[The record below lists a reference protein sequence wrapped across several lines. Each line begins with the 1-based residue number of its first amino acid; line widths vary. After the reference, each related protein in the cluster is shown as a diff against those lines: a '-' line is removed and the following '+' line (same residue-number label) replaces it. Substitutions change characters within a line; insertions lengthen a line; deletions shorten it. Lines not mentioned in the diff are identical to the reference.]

1 MQYAALKAFGGH
13 TPATRVAVGRAA
25 VLEAAKAMGAPVI
38 LKPNR
43 GGTGLGVQLFNDLA
57 ALEAHVESDL
67 FDDGPDGTVLVQQY
81 VKPPDGAII
90 RHDFARGKF
99 LYGVRCA
106 PPNGFAISPDATRAV
121 GAPVPPP

>member
-43 GGTGLGVQLFNDLA
+43 GGKGLGVQLFNDFA
-57 ALEAHVESDL
+57 AVEAYVESDL

-81 VKPPDGAII
+81 VKPADGAII
-90 RHDFARGKF
+90 
-99 LYGVRCA
+99 
-106 PPNGFAISPDATRAV
+106 PNEFVDRKSTRLNSSH
-121 GAPVPPP
+121 